1 MAGGE
6 GAKGFVTWQTIAV
19 AALGLLSS
27 GMVLFGKNTVDH
39 LDGLDKAL
47 NAQAAAFNRMAGSI
61 DNITQSNVQVQTSL
75 GRLEER
81 IHTIEEGQSTTLAK
95 VMMDEHDIGQLREDF
110 NRHQSTDKD
119 SFKSLGVERHQ

>member
-1 MAGGE
+1 MAGGD

-27 GMVLFGKNTVDH
+27 GMVLFGKNTIDH

-61 DNITQSNVQVQTSL
+61 DNITQSNGQVQMTL
-75 GRLEER
+75 GKLDDR
-81 IHTIEEGQSTTLAK
+81 IHLIEEAQATTLAK
-95 VMMDEHDIGQLREDF
+95 VVTNEHDVAQLREDF
-110 NRHQSTDKD
+110 NRHQAMDRD
-119 SFKSLGVERHQ
+119 GFKSLGVERHQ

>member
-1 MAGGE
+1 MAGGD

-27 GMVLFGKNTVDH
+27 GMVLFGKNTIDH

-61 DNITQSNVQVQTSL
+61 DNITQSNGQVQMTL
-75 GRLEER
+75 GKLDDR
-81 IHTIEEGQSTTLAK
+81 IHLIEEAQATTLAK
-95 VMMDEHDIGQLREDF
+95 VVTNEHDVAQLREDF
-110 NRHQSTDKD
+110 NRYQAMDRD
-119 SFKSLGVERHQ
+119 GFKSLGVERHQ